1 MEGLIESII
10 NKISSPAML
19 SVILIFSITLYFLR
33 KGINEFIGKIK
44 PKDLFKRRK
53 TLYRIKDLCNHD
65 LFNELEI
72 AKLYSYEFETNGE
85 TDITKGLVFK
95 DFIDVKLTSTKK
107 NMLKISQEATN
118 EMTKQELKAHVNNCF
133 NNCNDCLGKNLKR
146 TFIDKGLSEKSAEM
160 VLMKFFLIRSRALK
174 RYNKRLESI
183 FACDF
188 YENNFQLI
196 LALYEVIAYEIDD
209 IISNSYETFVE
220 INGMFYGL
228 EYK

>member
-1 MEGLIESII
+1 MESLFEAIV
-10 NKISSPAML
+10 NKISNPIVL
-19 SVILIFSITLYFLR
+19 VIILLFVSVLYFL
-33 KGINEFIGKIK
+33 KNGLNDFLSQLK
-44 PKDLFKRRK
+44 PRDFFKKK
-53 TLYRIKDLCNHD
+53 TLYKIKDLRNHD

-72 AKLYSYEFETNGE
+72 AKLYSFEFETNGE
-85 TDITKGLVFK
+85 VDVTKGLVFK
-95 DFIDVKLTSTKK
+95 DFIDVKLSSTKE
-107 NMLKISQEATN
+107 NMLNISQEANN

-133 NNCNDCLGKNLKR
+133 NDCNNCLGNTLKKV
-146 TFIDKGLSEKSAEM
+146 FIEKGLDQKSAEL

-183 FACDF
+183 FACDY

-196 LALYEVIAYEIDD
+196 LAIYEVIAYEIDD
-209 IISNSYETFVE
+209 IISDSYETFIE

>member
-1 MEGLIESII
+1 MESLFEVII
-10 NKISSPAML
+10 NKISSPIML

-33 KGINEFIGKIK
+33 KGINEFISNINV
-44 PKDLFKRRK
+44 KDLFRRRK
-53 TLYRIKDLCNHD
+53 YKYNIKDLCNHD

-107 NMLKISQEATN
+107 NMLKISQEANN

-133 NNCNDCLGKNLKR
+133 NDCNDCLGKNLKR
-146 TFIDKGLSEKSAEM
+146 TFINKGLSEKSAEM

-228 EYK
+228 DYK

>member
-1 MEGLIESII
+1 MESLFEAIV
-10 NKISSPAML
+10 NKISNPIVL
-19 SVILIFSITLYFLR
+19 VIILLFVSVLYFL
-33 KGINEFIGKIK
+33 KNGLNDFLSQLK
-44 PKDLFKRRK
+44 PRDFFKKK
-53 TLYRIKDLCNHD
+53 TLYKIKDLRNHD

-72 AKLYSYEFETNGE
+72 AKLYSFEFETNGE
-85 TDITKGLVFK
+85 VDVTKGLVFK
-95 DFIDVKLTSTKK
+95 DFIDVKLSSTKE
-107 NMLKISQEATN
+107 NMLNISQEATN

-133 NNCNDCLGKNLKR
+133 NDCNNCLGDTLKKV
-146 TFIDKGLSEKSAEM
+146 FIEKGLDQKSAEL

-183 FACDF
+183 FACDY

-196 LALYEVIAYEIDD
+196 LAIYEVIAYEIDD
-209 IISNSYETFVE
+209 IISDSYETFIE

>member
-1 MEGLIESII
+1 MEGFFEAVV
-10 NKISSPAML
+10 NKISSPVIL
-19 SVILIFSITLYFLR
+19 TVILIFSITLFFLR
-33 KGINEFIGKIK
+33 KGINEVISKIN
-44 PKDLFKRRK
+44 PKDLFRRRK
-53 TLYRIKDLCNHD
+53 TLYKIKDLCNHD

-72 AKLYSYEFETNGE
+72 AKLYSYEFETDGE
-85 TDITKGLVFK
+85 VDVTKGLVFK

-133 NNCNDCLGKNLKR
+133 NDCNNCLGETLKKV
-146 TFIDKGLSEKSAEM
+146 FIEKGLNQKSAEL
-160 VLMKFFLIRSRALK
+160 VLMKFFLIRSKALK

-196 LALYEVIAYEIDD
+196 LALYEVIAFEIDD
-209 IISNSYETFVE
+209 IISASYETFIE

>member
-1 MEGLIESII
+1 MEGLFEAII

-33 KGINEFIGKIK
+33 KGINEFISNINV
-44 PKDLFKRRK
+44 KDLFRRRK
-53 TLYRIKDLCNHD
+53 YKYNIKDLCNHD

-85 TDITKGLVFK
+85 TDITKALVFK

-107 NMLKISQEATN
+107 NMLKISQEANN

-133 NNCNDCLGKNLKR
+133 NDCNDCLGKNLKR
-146 TFIDKGLSEKSAEM
+146 TFIDKGLSEKSAEL

-228 EYK
+228 DYK

>member
-1 MEGLIESII
+1 MEGLFEAVV
-10 NKISSPAML
+10 NKISSPILLIVML
-19 SVILIFSITLYFLR
+19 LFLAVLYFLS
-33 KGINEFIGKIK
+33 KGLNAFISKIN
-44 PKDLFKRRK
+44 PKDLFRRRK
-53 TLYRIKDLCNHD
+53 TLYKIKDLRNHD

-72 AKLYSYEFETNGE
+72 AKLYSFKFETNGE
-85 TDITKGLVFK
+85 LDVTKGLVFK
-95 DFIDVKLTSTKK
+95 DFIDVKLTSTKE
-107 NMLKISQEATN
+107 NMLRISQEATN

-133 NNCNDCLGKNLKR
+133 NDCNNCLGVTLKKV
-146 TFIDKGLSEKSAEM
+146 FIEKGLNQKSAEL
-160 VLMKFFLIRSRALK
+160 VLMKFFLIRSKALK

-196 LALYEVIAYEIDD
+196 LALYEVIAFEIDD
-209 IISNSYETFVE
+209 IISASYETFVE

>member
-1 MEGLIESII
+1 MESLFEVII
-10 NKISSPAML
+10 NKISSPIML

-33 KGINEFIGKIK
+33 KGINEFISNINV
-44 PKDLFKRRK
+44 KDLFRRRK
-53 TLYRIKDLCNHD
+53 YKYNIKDLCNHD

-72 AKLYSYEFETNGE
+72 AKLYSYEFETNGK

-107 NMLKISQEATN
+107 NMLKISQEANN

-133 NNCNDCLGKNLKR
+133 NDCNDCLGKNLKR
-146 TFIDKGLSEKSAEM
+146 TFINKGLSEKSAEM

-228 EYK
+228 DYK

>member
-1 MEGLIESII
+1 MEGLFEAII

-33 KGINEFIGKIK
+33 KGINEFISNIK
-44 PKDLFKRRK
+44 VKDLFRRRK

-85 TDITKGLVFK
+85 TDITKALVFK

-107 NMLKISQEATN
+107 NMLKISQEANN

-133 NNCNDCLGKNLKR
+133 NDCNDCLGKNLKR
-146 TFIDKGLSEKSAEM
+146 TFIDKGLSEKSAEL

-228 EYK
+228 DYK

>member
-1 MEGLIESII
+1 MESLFEAIV
-10 NKISSPAML
+10 NKISNPIVL
-19 SVILIFSITLYFLR
+19 VIILLFVSVLYFL
-33 KGINEFIGKIK
+33 KNGLNDFLSQLK
-44 PKDLFKRRK
+44 PRDFFKKK
-53 TLYRIKDLCNHD
+53 TLYKIKDLRNHD

-72 AKLYSYEFETNGE
+72 AKLYSFEFETDGE
-85 TDITKGLVFK
+85 VDVTKGLVFK
-95 DFIDVKLTSTKK
+95 DFIDVKLSSTKE
-107 NMLKISQEATN
+107 NMLNISQEATN

-133 NNCNDCLGKNLKR
+133 NDCNNCLGNTLKKV
-146 TFIDKGLSEKSAEM
+146 FIEKGLDQKSAEL

-183 FACDF
+183 FACDY

-196 LALYEVIAYEIDD
+196 LAIYEVIAYEIDD
-209 IISNSYETFVE
+209 IISDSYETFIE

>member
-1 MEGLIESII
+1 MESLFEAII
-10 NKISSPAML
+10 NKISSPIML

-33 KGINEFIGKIK
+33 KGINEFISNINV
-44 PKDLFKRRK
+44 KDLFRRRK
-53 TLYRIKDLCNHD
+53 YKYNIKDLCNHD

-107 NMLKISQEATN
+107 NMLKISQEANN

-133 NNCNDCLGKNLKR
+133 NDCNDCLGKNLKR
-146 TFIDKGLSEKSAEM
+146 TFINKGLSEKSAEM

-228 EYK
+228 DYK

>member
-33 KGINEFIGKIK
+33 KGINTFISNINV
-44 PKDLFKRRK
+44 KDLFRRRK

-228 EYK
+228 DYK

>member
-1 MEGLIESII
+1 MEGLFEAII

-107 NMLKISQEATN
+107 NMLRISQEATN

-133 NNCNDCLGKNLKR
+133 NDCNDCLGKNLKR
-146 TFIDKGLSEKSAEM
+146 TFINKGLSEKSAEM

-228 EYK
+228 DYK

>member
-1 MEGLIESII
+1 MESLFEAIV
-10 NKISSPAML
+10 NKISNPIVL
-19 SVILIFSITLYFLR
+19 VLILLFVSVLYFL
-33 KGINEFIGKIK
+33 KNGLNDFLSQLK
-44 PKDLFKRRK
+44 PRDFFKKK
-53 TLYRIKDLCNHD
+53 TLYKIKDLRNHD

-72 AKLYSYEFETNGE
+72 AKLYSFEFETNGE
-85 TDITKGLVFK
+85 VDVTKGLVFK
-95 DFIDVKLTSTKK
+95 DFIDVKLSSTKE
-107 NMLKISQEATN
+107 NMLNMSQEATN

-133 NNCNDCLGKNLKR
+133 NDCNNCLGDTLKKV
-146 TFIDKGLSEKSAEM
+146 FIEKGLDQKSAEL

-183 FACDF
+183 FACDY

-196 LALYEVIAYEIDD
+196 LAIYEVIAYEIDD
-209 IISNSYETFVE
+209 IISDSYETFIE

>member
-1 MEGLIESII
+1 MESLFEAIV
-10 NKISSPAML
+10 NKISNPIVL
-19 SVILIFSITLYFLR
+19 VLILLFVSVLYFL
-33 KGINEFIGKIK
+33 KNGLNDFLSQLK
-44 PKDLFKRRK
+44 PRDFFKKK
-53 TLYRIKDLCNHD
+53 TLYKIKDLRNHD

-72 AKLYSYEFETNGE
+72 AKLYSFEFETDGE
-85 TDITKGLVFK
+85 VDVTKGLVFK
-95 DFIDVKLTSTKK
+95 DFIDVKLTSTQN
-107 NMLKISQEATN
+107 NMLNISQEATN

-133 NNCNDCLGKNLKR
+133 NDCNNCLGNTLKKV
-146 TFIDKGLSEKSAEM
+146 FIEKGLDQKSAEL

-183 FACDF
+183 FACDY

-196 LALYEVIAYEIDD
+196 LAIYEVIAYEIDD
-209 IISNSYETFVE
+209 IISDSYETFIE

>member
-1 MEGLIESII
+1 MESLFEAIV
-10 NKISSPAML
+10 NKISNPIVL
-19 SVILIFSITLYFLR
+19 VLILLFVSVLYFL
-33 KGINEFIGKIK
+33 KNGLNDFLSQLK
-44 PKDLFKRRK
+44 PRDFFKKK
-53 TLYRIKDLCNHD
+53 TLYKIKDLRNHD

-72 AKLYSYEFETNGE
+72 AKLYSFEFETNGE
-85 TDITKGLVFK
+85 VDVTKGLVFK
-95 DFIDVKLTSTKK
+95 DFIDVKLSSTKE
-107 NMLKISQEATN
+107 NMLNISQEATN

-133 NNCNDCLGKNLKR
+133 NDCNNCLGDTLKKV
-146 TFIDKGLSEKSAEM
+146 FIEKGLDQKSAEL

-183 FACDF
+183 FACDY

-196 LALYEVIAYEIDD
+196 LAIYEVIAYEIDD
-209 IISNSYETFVE
+209 IISDSYETFIE

>member
-1 MEGLIESII
+1 MEGFFEAIV
-10 NKISSPAML
+10 NKISNPL
-19 SVILIFSITLYFLR
+19 ILAVLLMFSTTLYFLR
-33 KGINEFIGKIK
+33 KGINNFISNIS
-44 PKDLFKRRK
+44 PKDLFRKRK
-53 TLYRIKDLCNHD
+53 TLYKIKDLCNHD

-72 AKLYSYEFETNGE
+72 AKLYSFKFDTDGQE
-85 TDITKGLVFK
+85 DITKGLVFK
-95 DFIDVKLTSTKK
+95 DFIDVKLSSTSK
-107 NMLKISQEATN
+107 NMLKISQEATS

-133 NNCNDCLGKNLKR
+133 NDCNNCLGETLKKV
-146 TFIDKGLSEKSAEM
+146 FIEKGLDKKSAEL
-160 VLMKFFLIRSRALK
+160 VLMKFFLIRSKALK
-174 RYNKRLESI
+174 RYNKRIESI

-209 IISNSYETFVE
+209 IISASYETFIE